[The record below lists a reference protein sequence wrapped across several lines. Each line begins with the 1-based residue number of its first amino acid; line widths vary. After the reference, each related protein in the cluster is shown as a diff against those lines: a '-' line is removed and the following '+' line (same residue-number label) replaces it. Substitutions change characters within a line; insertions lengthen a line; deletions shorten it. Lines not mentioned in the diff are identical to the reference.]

1 VPALPAGL
9 SYVEVAAGLYHN
21 IARRSDGSLV
31 VWGDDTWVGSGVPAL
46 PAGLSY
52 VEVAAGAY
60 HNVARRS
67 DGSVVAWGMNSS
79 GQCNVPSLPAGLTYA
94 EIDAGERHTVA
105 RLSDDSVVAWGN
117 NGSGQCN
124 VPALPA
130 GLVYVEV
137 TAGSDHTA
145 ARRNDG
151 SAVAW
156 GLTPDVPALPDG
168 LSYVEL
174 AGGSF
179 YTAARRSN
187 GSVVAW
193 GANGY
198 GQGNTPSLTAG
209 EIYLEV
215 DAGEHRTAARYGEPP
230 PQSVYCTAKT
240 NSLGCLPSIGAS
252 GWPSATAGSGFQVT
266 GVDQLNNKAGFLF
279 YGMNGAAALPFYG
292 GTKCVNPP
300 IKRTLV
306 QDSLGT
312 PAPAADCSGIFAVDM
327 NAFAVG
333 ALGGNPDPA
342 LSVPGTVVNC
352 QWWSRD
358 AAGNTALSDGLEYAI
373 GL

>member
-1 VPALPAGL
+1 MPPLPEGLEYVEVAAGQYPTLARRSDGSDGSAGEAAAGAHASCPRCPPGCVGVEVATGEKSRVRRAGSDASVVAWTSFSNSVENVPALPAGL
-9 SYVEVAAGLYHN
+9 TYVEIAASDDHCA
-21 IARRSDGSLV
+21 ARRSDGSLV
-31 VWGDDTWVGSGVPAL
+31 SVGGDPAPASWSAPAL
-46 PAGLSY
+46 PPGAIY
-52 VEVAAGAY
+52 VEVATGGNPDALPGEVQI
-60 HNVARRS
+60 VARY
-67 DGSVVAWGMNSS
+67 ATA
-79 GQCNVPSLPAGLTYA
+79 PA
-94 EIDAGERHTVA
+94 
-105 RLSDDSVVAWGN
+105 
-117 NGSGQCN
+117 
-124 VPALPA
+124 
-130 GLVYVEV
+130 V
-137 TAGSDHTA
+137 T
-145 ARRNDG
+145 
-151 SAVAW
+151 
-156 GLTPDVPALPDG
+156 
-168 LSYVEL
+168 
-174 AGGSF
+174 
-179 YTAARRSN
+179 
-187 GSVVAW
+187 
-193 GANGY
+193 
-198 GQGNTPSLTAG
+198 
-209 EIYLEV
+209 
-215 DAGEHRTAARYGEPP
+215 
-230 PQSVYCTAKT
+230 VYCTAKT
-240 NSLGCLPSIGAS
+240 NSLGCLPSIDAS

>member
-1 VPALPAGL
+1 MIVAWGENQFGQCEVPPLPEGL
-9 SYVEVAAGLYHN
+9 EYVEVAAGQYHN
-21 IARRSDGSLV
+21 L
-31 VWGDDTWVGSGVPAL
+31 
-46 PAGLSY
+46 
-52 VEVAAGAY
+52 
-60 HNVARRS
+60 ARRS
-67 DGSVVAWGMNSS
+67 DGSVIGWGSCS
-79 GQCNVPSLPAGLTYA
+79 GGTC
-94 EIDAGERHTVA
+94 I
-105 RLSDDSVVAWGN
+105 
-117 NGSGQCN
+117 

-137 TAGSDHTA
+137 ATGEKHGS
-145 ARRNDG
+145 
-151 SAVAW
+151 
-156 GLTPDVPALPDG
+156 
-168 LSYVEL
+168 
-174 AGGSF
+174 
-179 YTAARRSN
+179 ARRSD

-193 GANGY
+193 TSFSNSVENVPALPAGLTYVEIAASDDHCAARRSDGSLVVW
-198 GQGNTPSLTAG
+198 GNTSSSQLSAPALPPGAIYVEVATGGNPDALPG
-209 EIYLEV
+209 EVQIV
-215 DAGEHRTAARYGEPP
+215 ARYATAPAVT
-230 PQSVYCTAKT
+230 VYCTAKT